1 MEEAKIFSFFFLGL
15 SLSLSLSHSLTL
27 NLQAQRAKKET
38 KKEIFS
44 YINEDPFLEVFFL
57 SLALLFLKIGPEATF
72 SVGTTTS
79 RFFPTSGRSLK

>member
-1 MEEAKIFSFFFLGL
+1 MKI
-15 SLSLSLSHSLTL
+15 
-27 NLQAQRAKKET
+27 
-38 KKEIFS
+38 
-44 YINEDPFLEVFFL
+44 PFLRGFFL